1 MKRFIV
7 RVPLRADLA
16 GGTLDLWPLYLFHPG
31 SRTVNVAISFHAECE
46 ILTTGRTT
54 VEIDL
59 TDHNYQREYAST
71 ADLLEDPK
79 ASLIARTVQHFQLS
93 GLRIITRTDAPRGS
107 GLGGSS
113 ALAIAL
119 VRGLSEIAG
128 DPVEGEQLIALVRDL
143 ETRLLGVPAGVQDYY
158 PPVYGGLASLRLNP
172 GTLKR
177 QPISLPVSELAQHFV
192 LHYSEVQHFSG
203 TNNWE
208 MYKRQIDGDGKV
220 QAGLARI
227 SSAAM
232 AMEEALDRHDVAGA
246 GKALGDEWEARKQLI
261 EGISTPEI
269 DQAIEAAR
277 KAGAYGGK
285 VCGAGGGGC
294 IVFLMPKE
302 KRERVVRALGKVPG
316 RVIDAV
322 PVAYGLSIE
331 QLDEKQTAFSFDS
344 RRTRASQGE
353 NPEQLFLVS
362 SRRGNYRPFILAEGA
377 VTYDQPGGGGIHR
390 TSVHL
395 LMAPIDRK
403 SERIDWQRASHPRQ
417 EDLELTAV
425 PDAKRKFEIN
435 PDEDFV
441 RSATST
447 GEESLRLF
455 LAETE
460 RSSIYFN
467 KRFGIYSEPDENR
480 EMFVHRC
487 IQAAQRELDAEG
499 ERLESTF
506 RRRIDQMRERSERE
520 QREIEASGEADNDT
534 KTNDVNIAW
543 GQTLY
548 NITSGKPAGT
558 DSPTSVHEADYME
571 KIAQLQKIWERELND
586 KKEELFS
593 QARSVEELTLT
604 PSTRKI
610 EIRKFVLV
618 WSPSRGAVSTDPGTT
633 RRPRASSGFRRQM

>member
-46 ILTTGRTT
+46 ILTTERST

-59 TDHNYQREYAST
+59 TDHGYQREYAST
-71 ADLLEDPK
+71 AELMQDPK
-79 ASLIARTVQHFQLS
+79 ASLIARIVQHFQLS
-93 GLRIITRTDAPRGS
+93 GLKIITRTDAPRGS

-113 ALAIAL
+113 ALAVAL
-119 VRGLSEIAG
+119 VRGISEIAG

-158 PPVYGGLASLRLNP
+158 PPVYGGLASLHLNP

-208 MYKRQIDGDGKV
+208 MYKRQIDGDKKV
-220 QAGLARI
+220 QTGLSRI
-227 SSAAM
+227 AAAAV
-232 AMEEALDRHDVAGA
+232 AMEEALDRHDVAAA
-246 GKALGDEWEARKQLI
+246 GKALSSEWEARKELI
-261 EGISTPEI
+261 DGISTPEI
-269 DQAIEAAR
+269 DQAVEAAK

-302 KRERVVRALGKVPG
+302 KREKVIKALGKVPG
-316 RVIDAV
+316 RVIDAAPV
-322 PVAYGLSIE
+322 PYGLSIE
-331 QLDEKQTAFSFDS
+331 QLDAKQTAFSFDS

-353 NPEQLFLVS
+353 NLEQLFLVS

-395 LMAPIDRK
+395 LMAPIDLK
-403 SERIDWQRASHPRQ
+403 SERIEWLRATHPRQ
-417 EDLELTAV
+417 DELELTAV
-425 PDAKRKFEIN
+425 PDAKRKFEIS
-435 PDEDFV
+435 PDDEFV
-441 RSATST
+441 RLATST
-447 GEESLRLF
+447 GEESLRQF

-467 KRFGIYSEPDENR
+467 KRFAIYSEPDENR
-480 EMFVHRC
+480 EMFVQRC
-487 IQAAQRELDAEG
+487 IQAAQLELETEG

-506 RRRIDQMRERSERE
+506 RRRMDQMRERSERE
-520 QREIEASGEADNDT
+520 QREIEDSGEADNDT

-558 DSPTSVHEADYME
+558 EAPKSVQEADYME

-593 QARSVEELTLT
+593 QARAVEELILT
-604 PSTRKI
+604 PSTRNI

-618 WSPSRGAVSTDPGTT
+618 WSSSRGAVSTEPGTT
-633 RRPRASSGFRRQM
+633 RRPRASSEFRRGM

>member
-31 SRTVNVAISFHAECE
+31 ARTVNVAISFHAECE
-46 ILTTGRTT
+46 IVTTGRTT
-54 VEIDL
+54 IEIDL
-59 TDHNYQREYAST
+59 TDHGYQREYTTT
-71 ADLLEDPK
+71 AELMEDPK
-79 ASLIARTVQHFQLS
+79 AALIARAVQHFQIS
-93 GLRIITRTDAPRGS
+93 GVKIITRTDAPRGS

-119 VRGLSEIAG
+119 VRGLSEISG
-128 DPVEGEQLIALVRDL
+128 EPVEGEQLIALVRDL

-158 PPVYGGLASLRLNP
+158 PPVYGGLSSLRLNP

-177 QPISLPVSELAQHFV
+177 QPISLPVSELAQQFV

-208 MYKRQIDGDGKV
+208 IYKRHIDGDRKV
-220 QAGLARI
+220 QDGLARI
-227 SSAAM
+227 SSLAM
-232 AMEEALDRHDVAGA
+232 AMEEALDRHDVEAAGR
-246 GKALGDEWEARKQLI
+246 ALSGEWETRKELI
-261 EGISTPEI
+261 DGISTPEI
-269 DQAIEAAR
+269 DQAVDAAK
-277 KAGAYGGK
+277 KAGAWGGK

-294 IVFLMPKE
+294 IVFLMPKDRRE
-302 KRERVVRALGKVPG
+302 KVIRALGRVPG
-316 RVIDAV
+316 RVIDAFPV
-322 PVAYGLSIE
+322 PYGLSLE
-331 QLDEKQTAFSFDS
+331 QLDEKQTTFSFDS

-353 NPEQLFLVS
+353 NLEQLFLMS

-403 SERIDWQRASHPRQ
+403 SERIEWQRASHPRPN
-417 EDLELTAV
+417 ELELTAV
-425 PDAKRKFEIN
+425 PDAKRKFEIS

-447 GEESLRLF
+447 GEESLRQH

-467 KRFGIYSEPDENR
+467 KRFELYSEPDESR
-480 EMFVHRC
+480 EMFVQRC

-520 QREIEASGEADNDT
+520 QREIDASGEADQDT

-558 DSPTSVHEADYME
+558 DAPQSVQEADYMS
-571 KIAQLQKIWERELND
+571 KIAQLQKTWERELND

-593 QARSVEELTLT
+593 DARAVEELILT
-604 PSTRKI
+604 PSTRNI

-633 RRPRASSGFRRQM
+633 RRPRATSRFPRGM